1 MKAEEIKIVLG
12 KHAAWLRDDDGGEK
26 ANLRGADL
34 SRADLS
40 EADLSRADLSRA
52 DLRGADLSR
61 ADLSEADLSGADL
74 SRADL
79 RGADLSGANLD
90 YSCWPLC
97 CGSKGVKVDAKIAA
111 QLAAHFCVLDCDDP
125 AYQAARAAVM
135 EFAKTSHRA
144 EDLGLIEEVE
154 R

>member
-52 DLRGADLSR
+52 DLRG
-61 ADLSEADLSGADL
+61 
-74 SRADL
+74 ADL